1 MTVGFVMLAHTALER
16 AADVARHLAEHG
28 CPVAVH
34 VDRRTPNAAFDDLAA
49 SVADLEAVSL
59 TPRLKCDWG
68 TWSLIEASRS
78 AAARLLAKYPDLSH
92 VMLISGACLPIK
104 PVAELQAFLRERPET
119 DFIESVTIADVPWA
133 AGGLSEER
141 FTMSFPFAWKRQR
154 WLFDLWVD
162 LQRRVGRKRSIPK
175 DLQPHLGSQWWCLSR
190 GTIERILT
198 DPARAELDRYFRRV
212 WIPDESYFQTLVR
225 HYGTRVESRSLT
237 LSKFDYLGK
246 PHVFYDDHLGMLLD
260 SPAFFARKVW
270 PGAVRLYET
279 FLNGAPVAG
288 ALAGGRPG
296 AFLNRVF
303 GEAVSQRTEGRAGL
317 AMAGRFPREG
327 FENGVTAAP
336 YAVFHGFGDV
346 FEEFPAWVARE
357 TGSRAHGALFGPGR
371 AAFADGAKMWAG
383 ALSGSAAL
391 RDYDPEAFLRNL
403 IWNTR
408 GEHQSFLLS
417 ARDNLKIGPMLARD
431 RNATVFV
438 VTGAWIL
445 PLMRKGRSL
454 TDIRLDAARFQTL
467 EAAFMTRLRERRSL
481 ATTRIWSLAD
491 VLERPS
497 EPLQEILD
505 SLTGAESRTLS
516 DLPAFR
522 SLDGLSELLQELK
535 DAGMNPYMAGEVTN
549 LAMPLSAKESD
560 NVIRLR

>member
-16 AADVARHLAEHG
+16 VADVARHLAEHG

-34 VDRRTPNAAFDDLAA
+34 VDRRTPNAAFDDFAA
-49 SVADLEAVSL
+49 SVADIEAVSL

-68 TWSLIEASRS
+68 TWSLIEASRG

-119 DFIESVTIADVPWA
+119 EFIESVTIADVPWA

-154 WLFDLWVD
+154 RLFDLWVD

-175 DLQPHLGSQWWCLSR
+175 ELQPHLGSQWWCLSR

-438 VTGAWIL
+438 VTGSWIL
-445 PLMRKGRSL
+445 PLMRMGRSL
-454 TDIRLDAARFQTL
+454 TDIRFDAARFQTL

-497 EPLQEILD
+497 EPLQKILD

-522 SLDGLSELLQELK
+522 PLDGLSELLQELK

>member
-16 AADVARHLAEHG
+16 VADVARHLAEHG

-34 VDRRTPNAAFDDLAA
+34 VDRRTPNAAFDDFAA
-49 SVADLEAVSL
+49 SVADIEAVSL

-68 TWSLIEASRS
+68 TWSLIEASRG

-119 DFIESVTIADVPWA
+119 EFIESVTIADVPWA

-154 WLFDLWVD
+154 RLFDLWVD

-175 DLQPHLGSQWWCLSR
+175 ELQPHLGSQWWCLSR

-438 VTGAWIL
+438 VTGSWIL
-445 PLMRKGRSL
+445 PLMRMGRSL
-454 TDIRLDAARFQTL
+454 TDIRFDAARFQTL

-497 EPLQEILD
+497 EPLQKILD

-522 SLDGLSELLQELK
+522 PLDGLSELLPELK
-535 DAGMNPYMAGEVTN
+535 DAGMNPYMAGEGTN
-549 LAMPLSAKESD
+549 LAMPISAKESD